1 MASNNNLFAGFTT
14 TRNQSF
20 AGNENYISRPSHLIG
35 LGNNQF
41 RQPQQDRQHAARE
54 TSVVQ
59 ITQPIFYAKKAFS
72 ERWNRANQNGC

>member
-1 MASNNNLFAGFTT
+1 MASSNNNLFAGFTS

-20 AGNENYISRPSHLIG
+20 TGNEGYKIQRPSQLIG

-41 RQPQQDRQHAARE
+41 RQPQHERAAKE
-54 TSVVQ
+54 TTL
-59 ITQPIFYAKKAFS
+59 TQPAKPGFS